1 MEKRKQKDDQFLSG
15 DASTPE
21 AAMAVGYSAAY
32 LSRPIVITGDRKGTD
47 FSTTLGK
54 GGHA

>member
-1 MEKRKQKDDQFLSG
+1 MEKGNKKDDQFLSG
-15 DASTPE
+15 DANTPE

-47 FSTTLGK
+47 FSTILGN
-54 GGHA
+54 GRHA